1 MRLMIV
7 ESPNKIK
14 KIQSYLGE
22 GWIVAASVGHIRD
35 LPEKDIGVTPPDFK
49 PNYVISP
56 DKKSVVTKLKALAA
70 KASEVYLATDPD
82 REGEAISYHLRVAL
96 GLKAHK
102 RVTFNEITKKAI
114 TQAVESARQI
124 DNKLVAAQEARR
136 VLDRLFG
143 YTLSPILSQ
152 QSGIKLSAGRVQ
164 SVAVKIVVMR
174 EREIKEFRKR
184 NFYVL
189 QAELSTGLSMELSPK
204 PFAENGK
211 HIFDLSLIQRIAEHA
226 KSIKINDITT
236 EPKEIKPRPP
246 FTTSTLQQAASATLK
261 MSPAD
266 TMKNAQSL
274 FEQGAITYHRTDS
287 PNLSGDGFTAATS
300 ALRAMNIEHQQTQ
313 IKYVT
318 KDSAQEAHEAIRPTT
333 FASSAGETIEQQKL
347 YSLILERTLTS
358 VMNPGIDDVTT
369 IRGSI
374 PEPNTDE
381 MQKAV
386 FTASGKITRSAG
398 WRSLA
403 KLEPYQSKET
413 ALTGD
418 AELGMTY
425 HATPSIITKQTEPP
439 SRFTE
444 ATLIKAL
451 EALGVGRPSTYASIM
466 ENIKNREY
474 ISIATKGTATISPT
488 ATGIA
493 VVDAL
498 NEMPFM
504 RLDYTAEMESQL
516 DRIAVGKA
524 AYLPTV
530 SNAYSDL
537 ASQLH
542 SIKIGLLVNTAPCPL
557 CGEPLKRIKGEHGH
571 YWIHAIQG
579 ASDSCVRSL
588 KDEKGNPVLQKPIT
602 EITKDCPK
610 CGEMLVQK
618 TSKTDASKKFW
629 MHKVDT
635 ESCDKFVWDN

>member
-22 GWIVAASVGHIRD
+22 GWTVAASVGHIRD
-35 LPEKDIGVTPPDFK
+35 LPEKDIGVAPPDFK
-49 PNYVISP
+49 PNYVIST
-56 DKKSVVTKLKALAA
+56 DKKSVVAKLKALAS
-70 KASEVYLATDPD
+70 KATEVYLATDPD

-114 TQAVESARQI
+114 THAIESARQI
-124 DNKLVAAQEARR
+124 DTKLVAAQEARR

-189 QAELSTGLSMELSPK
+189 QVTLSTGLSLELSPK
-204 PFAENGK
+204 PFSENGK
-211 HIFDLSLIQRIAEHA
+211 HIFDLSVIERIAQHA
-226 KSIKINDITT
+226 KTIKINDIAT
-236 EPKEIKPRPP
+236 EPKKINPRPP

-287 PNLSGDGFTAATS
+287 PNLSGDGFAAAAA
-300 ALRAMNIEHQQTQ
+300 ALVAMNVEPQKTQ
-313 IKYVT
+313 IKYAT
-318 KDSAQEAHEAIRPTT
+318 KDSAQEAHEAIRPTA
-333 FASSAGETIEQQKL
+333 FSSSAGETPEQQKL
-347 YSLILERTLTS
+347 YALILERTLTS
-358 VMNPGIDDVTT
+358 AMNPGIDDVTT
-369 IRGSI
+369 IRGII
-374 PEPNTDE
+374 PEPHTDE
-381 MQKAV
+381 LQKAE
-386 FTASGKITRSAG
+386 FIASGKITKHAG
-398 WRSLA
+398 WRELA
-403 KLEPYQSKET
+403 KIEPYQSKET
-413 ALTGD
+413 ALTGH
-418 AELGMTY
+418 AESGMTY
-425 HATPSIITKQTEPP
+425 SATTNIITKQTEPP
-439 SRFTE
+439 NRFTE

-466 ENIKNREY
+466 ENIKNRDY
-474 ISIATKGTATISPT
+474 IAIATKGTATISPT
-488 ATGIA
+488 PTGIA

-498 NEMPFM
+498 NDMPFM

-516 DRIAVGKA
+516 DLIAVGKA

-537 ASQLH
+537 TTQLH
-542 SIKIGLLVNTAPCPL
+542 TIKIGLLVNTAPCPL
-557 CGEPLKRIKGEHGH
+557 CGEPLKRLKGDNGH

-579 ASDSCVRSL
+579 TSESCVRSL
-588 KDEKGNPVLQKPIT
+588 KDEKGNPVRNQQVA
-602 EITKDCPK
+602 EITKQCPK
-610 CGEMLVQK
+610 CGEILVQK
-618 TSKTDASKKFW
+618 TSKTDSSKKFW
-629 MHKVDT
+629 MHKIET
-635 ESCDKFVWDN
+635 ESCEKFQWDN